1 MARAY
6 ISIGS
11 NVNREDN
18 IRAAIDALRHHY
30 GHLLLSRV
38 FESEAVGFQG
48 ENFYNLVAGF
58 DTDSSPADI
67 AYILHR
73 IERACGRSRQG
84 PRFGPRVL
92 DLDLVLYENLVIDEP
107 GLQLPRQD
115 ILNYA
120 FVLQPLAEIAPR
132 LRHPVLGKCYADLWA
147 AFDDSSKRLWPV
159 ALSL

>member
-6 ISIGS
+6 VSIGS
-11 NVNREDN
+11 NINREDN
-18 IRAAIDALRHHY
+18 IRTAIDALRRHY
-30 GHLLLSRV
+30 GRLLLSRV

-58 DTDSSPADI
+58 DTDSSAPQVAHT
-67 AYILHR
+67 LHR
-73 IERACGRSRQG
+73 IEQACGRSRQG

-92 DLDLVLYENLVIDEP
+92 DLDLVLYEDLVINEP
-107 GLQLPRQD
+107 GLQLPRED

-120 FVLQPLAEIAPR
+120 FVLQPLAEIAPC

-147 AFDDSSKRLWPV
+147 VFNDSSKRLWPV
-159 ALSL
+159 DLNL